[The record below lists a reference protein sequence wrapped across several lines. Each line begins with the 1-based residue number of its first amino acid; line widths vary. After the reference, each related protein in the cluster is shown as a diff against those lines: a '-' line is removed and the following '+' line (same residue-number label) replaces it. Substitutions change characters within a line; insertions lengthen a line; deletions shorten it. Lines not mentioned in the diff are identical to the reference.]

1 MKTLEQAKKCLEE
14 WFNEGAVGNIIFYHS
29 PGSKF
34 IDVIMERV
42 VKCREMPPHINSA
55 FCEFMDEMQIE
66 RGEVFRGKDGKP
78 DRIKITRSVE

>member
-42 VKCREMPPHINSA
+42 VKCREMESSVETA
-55 FCEFMDEMQIE
+55 KMMVE